1 MAQFRLSNELV
12 VVDIKKKV
20 AKSVGDPII
29 IVLSNQINSIYLSD
43 NIDAYQRINLY
54 RVSDKT
60 RIINVGVLQIR

>member
-20 AKSVGDPII
+20 AKSVGDAII